1 MIMPEPSGTTER
13 FTAQGGT
20 LVVETPGSAAGKAR
34 LRLVWLHGWGQSRA
48 AMAPLARGFEAGN
61 INHLVDMPGFGE
73 APPPPQDWGTE
84 QYGELLSAW
93 LATLPKL
100 PTVLI
105 GHSFGGR
112 VSVRTACKRSDLVD
126 AAVLVA
132 GAGLRRKRPLP
143 ARLRAQTI
151 KLLIKGARAMD
162 GLARTR
168 FADGLRDRFGSADY
182 RAAGVLRPVLVRT
195 VTEDL
200 SDLASRLRIPVLL
213 VYGEQDDQT
222 PPEFGRRYAELIPDS
237 ELALLPNFDHYT
249 VLSTGRHQVHLRIR
263 QFLDRCFGPASKDQA
278 SNDQASQGRTDRP

>member
-1 MIMPEPSGTTER
+1 MTPPEPSGTTER

-20 LVVETPGSAAGKAR
+20 LVVETSGPAAAEAR
-34 LRLVWLHGWGQSRA
+34 LRLVWLHGWGHSRA
-48 AMAPLARGFEAGN
+48 AMAPLARGFEAGDLT
-61 INHLVDMPGFGE
+61 HLVDMPGFGE

-84 QYGELLSAW
+84 QYGNLLCAW
-93 LATLPKL
+93 LDTLPKL

-112 VSVRTACKRSDLVD
+112 VSLRAASRRPDLVD
-126 AAVLVA
+126 GAVLIA

-151 KLLIKGARAMD
+151 RLLLKAARLAD

-168 FADGLRDRFGSADY
+168 FADGVRDRFGSADY

-200 SDLASRLRIPVLL
+200 SGLAAGLRLPVLL

-222 PPEFGRRYAELIPDS
+222 PPEFGKRYAGLIPGA
-237 ELALLPNFDHYT
+237 ELVLLPNFDHYT
-249 VLSTGRHQVHLRIR
+249 VLSTGRHQVHLRLR
-263 QFLDRCFGPASKDQA
+263 QFLDRRFGAPSAAPAP
-278 SNDQASQGRTDRP
+278 QGPTERP